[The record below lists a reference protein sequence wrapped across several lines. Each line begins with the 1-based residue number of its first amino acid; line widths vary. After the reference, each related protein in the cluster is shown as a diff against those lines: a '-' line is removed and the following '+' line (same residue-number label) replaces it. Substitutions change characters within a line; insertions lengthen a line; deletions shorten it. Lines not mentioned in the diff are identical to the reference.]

1 MRRDASLHQEFAE
14 QDRCRNLRKEF
25 AVHAEST
32 RRGTGRG
39 FTTPLFWIFYFLM
52 VFVSRV
58 ESAEDVLEE
67 RQPRERLRT
76 ATRNHLPTDRSYRS
90 EGPFPEGE
98 PSFGQ
103 ELGELPPEGLSP
115 VAPELLAGAPGGLS
129 SADLA
134 RLMRPRF
141 DLAAEWSPASGGFSI
156 ASYDARVSV
165 PTYPFFGPPPPF
177 VQAGFSLTDLDTPL
191 SYDLPGELYDV
202 SLGASWMRKINDRWM
217 LRLTASAAYASDGQ
231 NNSSDAWQ
239 FRGGVFGLF
248 QQTERWQWVVGAL
261 ATGRNDLPVIPAA
274 GAVWEPR
281 RDLRIDLLLPRPR
294 VSWLVFEKPDR
305 QHWMYWQAGFTGG
318 TWAFERPSGAD
329 DVLTYREWRFVLGWE
344 SVAPKQPGQF
354 ISLGPKFGAEVGYAF
369 GREFEFESGLPDI
382 DPDSGVM
389 LRAYLTY

>member
-1 MRRDASLHQEFAE
+1 MQAG
-14 QDRCRNLRKEF
+14 C
-25 AVHAEST
+25 T
-32 RRGTGRG
+32 RPVRGRS
-39 FTTPLFWIFYFLM
+39 FITPLRWTVWFLG
-52 VFVSRV
+52 VLTSCVA
-58 ESAEDVLEE
+58 SAEDVLEE
-67 RQPRERLRT
+67 RQQRERLRT

-98 PSFGQ
+98 SNFGQ

-115 VAPELLAGAPGGLS
+115 VAPELLEEVPGGLS

-141 DLAAEWSPASGGFSI
+141 DLAAEWSPASGDFAI

-177 VQAGFSLTDLDTPL
+177 IQAGFSLTDLDVPL

-202 SLGASWMRKINDRWM
+202 SLGASWMRRINDRWM

-239 FRGGVFGLF
+239 FRGGVFGIF
-248 QQTERWQWVVGAL
+248 QQTERWQWVLGAL
-261 ATGRNDLPVIPAA
+261 ASGRNDIPVIPAA

-294 VSWLVFEKPDR
+294 VSWLVFEKPNR
-305 QHWMYWQAGFTGG
+305 QQWMYFQAGFTGG
-318 TWAFERPSGAD
+318 TWAFERLSGAD
-329 DVLTYREWRFVLGWE
+329 DVLTYREWRLVLGWE
-344 SVAPKQPGQF
+344 SVAPKRPGQF
-354 ISLGPKFGAEVGYAF
+354 ISLDPKFGAEVGYAF
-369 GREFEFESGLPDI
+369 GREFEFESDLPNI